1 MTLTHLSL
9 LAILVPDYDA
19 GIAFYSGVLG
29 FDLLEDTDMGDGKRW
44 VRVAPKG
51 AQRDTS
57 PKGAQRD
64 TSPKGAQRDTSPKGA
79 QRDTLP
85 KGAQTEFLL
94 ARAVGDQTDAI
105 GNQGGGRVWLF
116 VRSDDFDADHAR
128 LTSKGVHFEEPP
140 RNEPY
145 GKVVV
150 FRDPF
155 GNRWDLLGP
164 AKV

>member
-44 VRVAPKG
+44 VRVA
-51 AQRDTS
+51 
-57 PKGAQRD
+57 
-64 TSPKGAQRDTSPKGA
+64 PKGAQRDTSPKGA

>member
-29 FDLLEDTDMGDGKRW
+29 FDLLEDTDMGGGKRW
-44 VRVAPKG
+44 VRVA
-51 AQRDTS
+51 A
-57 PKGAQRD
+57 
-64 TSPKGAQRDTSPKGA
+64 
-79 QRDTLP
+79 

-116 VRSDDFDADHAR
+116 LRSDDFDADYA
-128 LTSKGVHFEEPP
+128 LLKSKGVHFEEPT
-140 RNEPY
+140 RDEPY
-145 GKVVV
+145 CKVVV

-164 AKV
+164 AKL